1 MEKRIRNIEHAVVLN
16 LTDMVT
22 YQPAQLVSKT
32 PA

>member
-1 MEKRIRNIEHAVVLN
+1 MEKRIRNIEHPVVLN

-22 YQPAQLVSKT
+22 YQPGQLVSKT